1 MKMTTKIFV
10 NMPVKDLPKSIAFF
24 TAMGYTFNPQFTDDT
39 ATCMIISEDIY
50 AMLLTEPRFKD
61 FAPRAV
67 CDAHQSTEML
77 IALSC
82 DTRGQVDELVSKAI
96 EAGATTFKDPQDH
109 GFMYLRSFQDLDG
122 HIWEIFYMDPT
133 HVQPQA

>member
-1 MKMTTKIFV
+1 MATKIFV
-10 NMPVKDLPKSIAFF
+10 NMSVKDLPKSIAFF

-39 ATCMIISEDIY
+39 ATCMIISDDIY
-50 AMLLTEPRFKD
+50 AMLLTEARFKD
-61 FAPRAV
+61 FAPKAV

-82 DTRGQVDELVSKAI
+82 DTRGQVDVLVSKAI

-122 HIWEIFYMDPT
+122 HIWEIFFMDPA
-133 HVQPQA
+133 HVMPQA